1 MSDPQADYD
10 RPAEAAASLG
20 APEFIG
26 HSAAIMRLQEA
37 IRQVADSRSTVLIS
51 GESGTGKEVVARA
64 LHDLSTRR
72 DGPFVAL
79 NCAAIPDDLVE
90 TELFGHERGAFTDA
104 RTARKGRFEL
114 ADGGTLFLDEIGDL
128 SLRAQGILL
137 RVLEEREFTRVGGTS
152 PVRVDV
158 RLIGAT
164 HVQFEAAIRE
174 GRFRE
179 DLFYRL
185 NVIPLSVPPLR
196 ERPEDIP
203 PLVQYFLRRHGD
215 ITPPVKEIDP
225 DALERLVQYDW
236 PGNVREMENL
246 IEQLL
251 TLSDGPVICPDDLPV
266 NLRIRTSARVLA
278 QKVRMG
284 STSLTDAVDAFERE
298 LITDALVRA
307 AHIQTRAARLLGI
320 TRRILKYKMDTLGIP
335 VSRPRSCSQRLKAA

>member
-1 MSDPQADYD
+1 MSDPQAAYD

-20 APEFIG
+20 GPEFIG

-37 IRQVADSRSTVLIS
+37 VRQVADSRSTVLIS
-51 GESGTGKEVVARA
+51 GESGTGKELVARA

-79 NCAAIPDDLVE
+79 NCAAIPEDLVE

-104 RTARKGRFEL
+104 RAARKGRFEL
-114 ADGGTLFLDEIGDL
+114 ANGGTLFLDEIGDL

-196 ERPEDIP
+196 ERPGDIP
-203 PLVQYFLRRHGD
+203 PLVQHFLRRHGD
-215 ITPPVKEIDP
+215 ITPPLKEIDP

-246 IEQLL
+246 IEQLV
-251 TLSDGPVICPDDLPV
+251 TLSDGPVIRPDDLPV
-266 NLRIRTSARVLA
+266 NLRIRTSARGLA
-278 QKVRMG
+278 QKVRVG

-298 LITDALVRA
+298 LITDALERA

-335 VSRPRSCSQRLKAA
+335 VSRPRSRSQRLKAA

>member
-1 MSDPQADYD
+1 MSESQHTSHSADAT
-10 RPAEAAASLG
+10 P
-20 APEFIG
+20 FIG
-26 HSAAIMRLQEA
+26 GSELLGQSAVIRRLHEA

-51 GESGTGKEVVARA
+51 GESGTGKELVARA

-72 DGPFVAL
+72 DGPFVAV
-79 NCAAIPDDLVE
+79 NCAAIPENLIE

-114 ADGGTLFLDEIGDL
+114 ADGGTLLLDEIGDL

-137 RVLEEREFTRVGGTS
+137 RVLEEREFMRVGGTC

-164 HVQFEAAIRE
+164 HVDFENAMRD

-185 NVIPLSVPPLR
+185 NVVPLSVPSLR
-196 ERPEDIP
+196 ERSEDIP
-203 PLVQYFLRRHGD
+203 LLVRHFLARRGNSTSPAKD
-215 ITPPVKEIDP
+215 IDG
-225 DALERLVQYDW
+225 DALDRLIQYDW

-246 IEQLL
+246 VEQLVA
-251 TLSDGPVICPDDLPV
+251 LSDGPVIHASDLPAT
-266 NLRIRTSARVLA
+266 LRIRTRARALTQA
-278 QKVRMG
+278 VRTG
-284 STSLTDAVDAFERE
+284 EISLTEAVDAFERE
-298 LITDALVRA
+298 LITDALQRA
-307 AHIQTRAARLLGI
+307 KHIQTRTARLLGI

-335 VSRPRSCSQRLKAA
+335 VSRPRSRARRLKAA